1 MTQISFVKVTFE
13 VQTPTAVTRA
23 TLPRREQVDLE
34 LDIDQHQNIHIPPAT
49 LLGSLRSACE
59 RVLGTSRTTALFGRI
74 KQGKDDKIDA
84 HAGLVWA
91 LHTSVSGDKDIN
103 RTTTAINRATGAAKR
118 ATMRSSEFLGAGATV
133 EFTLRVD
140 DGLDD
145 ILDVIADWQPV
156 IGRSTSNGYGVLTT
170 TGAIKYGT
178 VDLATREGLSVWLTC
193 HGTELVD
200 RVATSE
206 RTPSSVTSNHARS
219 IRLALTVVEPWRSDL
234 QETAVGERKEYH
246 LPRSPAGDLVL
257 HASGQRGVLRSAISF
272 ILGSVGSRLRCLG
285 DRCSHNS
292 WECRVFGHGGVSGGV
307 GQRSQVLMRDATF
320 ENTIT
325 ETRTRNAIDRFT
337 GGAADEYLWVSE
349 MITSGSVA
357 ISLENRKVS
366 DDDWDILRAM
376 IRLVVD
382 DINEGF
388 VRFGGSVT
396 TGHGR
401 FEAVVESGDVPEIS
415 EAREIL
421 GLVRRS
427 A

>member
-13 VQTPTAVTRA
+13 VETPTAVTRA
-23 TLPRREQVDLE
+23 TLPRRGQIDID
-34 LDIDQHQNIHIPPAT
+34 LDIDQDENIHIPPAT
-49 LLGSLRSACE
+49 MLGSLRAACE
-59 RVLGTSRTTALFGRI
+59 RMRGPARTIALFGRI
-74 KQGKDDKIDA
+74 KEGEKDTIPA
-84 HAGLVWA
+84 HAGLIWA
-91 LHTSVSGDKDIN
+91 LHTSVSGQRDVP

-118 ATMRSSEFLGAGATV
+118 ATMRSWEFLGAGATV

-140 DGLDD
+140 DGLGD
-145 ILDVIADWQPV
+145 ILDVIADWRPI

-170 TGAIKYGT
+170 GAIKYGT
-178 VDLATREGLSVWLTC
+178 VDLATHEGLSVWLTC

-206 RTPSSVTSNHARS
+206 RTPSSVTSDQARS
-219 IRLALTVVEPWRSDL
+219 IRLALTVVEPWHSDL
-234 QETAVGERKEYH
+234 QKTAVGERKEYH
-246 LPRSPAGDLVL
+246 LLRSPAGDLVL
-257 HASGQRGVLRSAISF
+257 YASGQRGVLRSAISF
-272 ILGSVGSRLRCLG
+272 ILGSVGSDLRCLG

-325 ETRTRNAIDRFT
+325 ESRTRNAIDRFT
-337 GGAADEYLWVSE
+337 GGAADEHLWVSE
-349 MITSGSVA
+349 MLTSGSVA